1 MLTLMLTIRKNSKFF
16 SKFLIGF
23 LSNTKNFENV
33 ELLILANKDD
43 TWNQDLFKYYKLNVI
58 YEDMKC
64 GKNGRHYFYN
74 ELAKHAKGDWLWHMC
89 DDHYLSFYGYD
100 EYLTNYIKEKQLDP
114 NKVHQIVPRVENSGS
129 IAHILSRG
137 YYEAVGRIGAHGNI
151 DSYLNRVAES
161 MVYQERIHHPD
172 TPILIDYTVDP
183 SIMTPEHCKV
193 ELTND
198 LPVYDFESLETK
210 KEIETDAFKLY
221 NAIRE
226 GK

>member
-1 MLTLMLTIRKNSKFF
+1 MLSLMLTIRKNSKFF

-23 LSNTKNFENV
+23 LSNTKDFSNV

-43 TWNQDLFKYYKLNVI
+43 TWNQDLFRYHKLNVI

-89 DDHYLSFYGYD
+89 DDHYLSYYGYD
-100 EYLTNYIKEKQLDP
+100 EYLTNYIKEKQLDSA
-114 NKVHQIVPRVENSGS
+114 KIHMIVPRVENSGS

-137 YYEAVGRIGAHGNI
+137 YYEAVGRIGFHGNI
-151 DSYLNRVAES
+151 DSYLNRVS
-161 MVYQERIHHPD
+161 DHIIDQNRIHHPD
-172 TPILIDYTVDP
+172 APILIDYTVDP
-183 SIMTPEHCKV
+183 TIMTPEHCKV

-198 LPVYDFESLETK
+198 YPVYDFGSVETTK
-210 KEIETDAFKLY
+210 AIQADAYKIHEALK
-221 NAIRE
+221 E